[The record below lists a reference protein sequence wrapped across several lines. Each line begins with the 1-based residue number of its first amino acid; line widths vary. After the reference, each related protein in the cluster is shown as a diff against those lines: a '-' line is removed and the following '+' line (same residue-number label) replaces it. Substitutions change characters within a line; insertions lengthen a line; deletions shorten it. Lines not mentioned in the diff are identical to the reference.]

1 MTVGFRVNFL
11 GGKNIMKNVKK
22 LAVTAMLFAVGIVLP
37 FMIGQIP
44 AIGKMLLPM
53 HIPVLLCGF
62 IVGWQYG
69 AVIGFLLPIV
79 RGILFGMPPL
89 YPNAIAMAFEM
100 VTYGFVS
107 GFLYSHAKWQCTKM
121 LYVSLIAAMLAGRV
135 VWAFAEVVLL
145 GIGGNMFTWNMFVAG
160 AVLNAIPGIIVQLV
174 LIPLIMVALK
184 RAKVVPLWIGNGN
197 KSGVSGR
204 AVEK

>member
-69 AVIGFLLPIV
+69 AIIGFLLPIV

-89 YPNAIAMAFEM
+89 YPNAVAMAFEM
-100 VTYGFVS
+100 ATYGFVS

-160 AVLNAIPGIIVQLV
+160 AFLNAIPGIIVQLV

-184 RAKVVPLWIGNGN
+184 RAKVVPLWIGNEN
-197 KSGVSGR
+197 KSGVSWQSTI
-204 AVEK
+204 K

>member
-1 MTVGFRVNFL
+1 MEIFVMN
-11 GGKNIMKNVKK
+11 NVKK
-22 LAVTAMLFAVGIVLP
+22 LAVTAMLFAVGMVLP
-37 FMIGQIP
+37 FFIGQIP

-69 AVIGFLLPIV
+69 ALIGFLLPIV
-79 RGILFGMPPL
+79 RGLVFGMPPL
-89 YPNAIAMAFEM
+89 YPNAVAMAFEM
-100 VTYGFVS
+100 AAYGFVS
-107 GFLYSHAKWQCTKM
+107 GYLYSHARWQCTKM
-121 LYVSLIAAMLAGRV
+121 LYISLVTAMLAGRI
-135 VWAFAEVVLL
+135 VWAFAEVILL
-145 GIGGNMFTWNMFVAG
+145 GIGGNIFTWKMFAAG
-160 AVLNAIPGIIVQLV
+160 AFLNAIPGIIVQLT
-174 LIPLIMVALK
+174 LIPIIMVALR

>member
-1 MTVGFRVNFL
+1 
-11 GGKNIMKNVKK
+11 MKNVKK

-89 YPNAIAMAFEM
+89 YPNAVAMAFEM
-100 VTYGFVS
+100 ATYGFVS

-160 AVLNAIPGIIVQLV
+160 AFLNAIPGIIVQLV

-197 KSGVSGR
+197 KSGVASCGKVVVR
-204 AVEK
+204 VL

>member
-1 MTVGFRVNFL
+1 
-11 GGKNIMKNVKK
+11 
-22 LAVTAMLFAVGIVLP
+22 
-37 FMIGQIP
+37 
-44 AIGKMLLPM
+44 
-53 HIPVLLCGF
+53 
-62 IVGWQYG
+62 
-69 AVIGFLLPIV
+69 
-79 RGILFGMPPL
+79 MPPL

-160 AVLNAIPGIIVQLV
+160 AFLNAIPGIIVQLV
-174 LIPLIMVALK
+174 LIPLIMVAIK
-184 RAKVVPLWIGNGN
+184 REKVVPLWIGNEN
-197 KSGVSGR
+197 KSGVSWQSTI
-204 AVEK
+204 K

>member
-1 MTVGFRVNFL
+1 
-11 GGKNIMKNVKK
+11 
-22 LAVTAMLFAVGIVLP
+22 
-37 FMIGQIP
+37 
-44 AIGKMLLPM
+44 M

-89 YPNAIAMAFEM
+89 YPNAVAMAFEM
-100 VTYGFVS
+100 ATYGFVS

-121 LYVSLIAAMLAGRV
+121 LYVSLIAAMLAGRL

-160 AVLNAIPGIIVQLV
+160 AFLNAIPGIIVQLV